1 MGRTFKIILHEK
13 YKRNP
18 KTGGFF
24 VRDIHEPLEFIQEDE
39 ESKTIKDIKEFV
51 RDQSEILKD
60 NFCPCFLYIY
70 INITHITKK
79 MGMCLLLVTT
89 LMTHF

>member
-24 VRDIHEPLEFIQEDE
+24 VRGIHEPLEFIQEDE
-39 ESKTIKDIKEFV
+39 QSKTIKDIKEFV

-70 INITHITKK
+70 KYKSYNEED
-79 MGMCLLLVTT
+79 GMCLLVVTT